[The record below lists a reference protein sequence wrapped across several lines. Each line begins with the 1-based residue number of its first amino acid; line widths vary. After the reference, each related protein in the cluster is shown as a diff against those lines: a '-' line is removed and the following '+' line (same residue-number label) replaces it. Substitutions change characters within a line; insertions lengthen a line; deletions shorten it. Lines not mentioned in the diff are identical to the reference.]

1 LNYTRSQDFG
11 CERSDGREL
20 GAEEALKSKLIESNA
35 AKTYAVIFEDGD
47 EVSSGLLEFAKRN
60 ALGAS
65 HFTAIG
71 GFREVTLG
79 YYQLDKRE
87 YKQIP
92 VKEQVEVLSLVGD
105 ITMQESEPKIHA
117 HVVVGTSEGMARG
130 GHLIK
135 GHVRPTLELVVTE
148 SPQHLHRQHDEASCL
163 ALIHI

>member
-1 LNYTRSQDFG
+1 
-11 CERSDGREL
+11 
-20 GAEEALKSKLIESNA
+20 LKSKLIESNTG
-35 AKTYAVIFEDGD
+35 KTYAVIFEEGD

-79 YYQLDKRE
+79 YYELDKKE

-92 VKEQVEVLSLVGD
+92 LKEQVEVLSLVGD
-105 ITMQESEPKIHA
+105 IALHKGEPKVHA
-117 HVVVGTSEGMARG
+117 HVVVGTSEGVARG

-135 GHVRPTLELVVTE
+135 GYVRPTLELVVTE
-148 SPQHLHRQHDEASCL
+148 SPTHLHRQYDPASGL
-163 ALIHI
+163 ALIRI